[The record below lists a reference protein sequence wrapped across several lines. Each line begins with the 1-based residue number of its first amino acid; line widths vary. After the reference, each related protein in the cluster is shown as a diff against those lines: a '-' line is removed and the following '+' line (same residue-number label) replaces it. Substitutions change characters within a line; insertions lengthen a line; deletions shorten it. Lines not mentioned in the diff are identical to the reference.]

1 MRKFTAHIDV
11 PAGTVR
17 GRTSLGLR
25 TRKPFELQILEIAIG
40 GRKVLEKYWKEEGEK
55 FDISEQVMCLEILK
69 EFEQFEKDGSIDS
82 IVERA
87 RDQVVKMKG
96 NKNLHHR
103 ALLVYRYYLNLSIS
117 RESVAY
123 DRQIQREGSSD
134 LIPERRERES
144 KTYSRSSQMLTID
157 ERLDLMI
164 DIELPEILWE
174 DSSSL
179 LETGTKTQEGEQSE
193 SSCEIVSLLDDNV
206 SCETLSIF
214 ERPAEAEGFISHGS
228 FVYHDEQEKSL
239 SAMWLYAEKSEER
252 DSMFSQRDSFVSPM
266 MPEKSMPWNDDVEL
280 KIDYEDENRHK
291 ALGSFPGKDFKI
303 PIEWKL
309 DKITFKAM
317 SLSDLRRN
325 HDILMEGS
333 FRKKGGRCHT
343 WRGYYGFLLDT
354 GVLLYFRK
362 EEFMKSI
369 DFRKS
374 TPFIPKSK
382 QFKLNIRGL
391 YVDSKPSNW
400 LLKFADEKKLNT
412 WYEALLKF
420 SHTRN
425 NSGLE
430 QLLGPPVEVN

>member
-40 GRKVLEKYWKEEGEK
+40 GRKVLEKYWREEGDK

-69 EFEQFEKDGSIDS
+69 EFDQFEKDGTIDS
-82 IVERA
+82 VVDRA

-117 RESVAY
+117 REGLGY
-123 DRQIQREGSSD
+123 DRQIQKEGSSD

-144 KTYSRSSQMLTID
+144 KTYSLSSQMLTID

-164 DIELPEILWE
+164 DIELPEMKEE
-174 DSSSL
+174 DSSSQL
-179 LETGTKTQEGEQSE
+179 QSGTKTQEGEQSE
-193 SSCEIVSLLDDNV
+193 SSSEVVTLFDDNL

-214 ERPAEAEGFISHGS
+214 ERPAETEGFNSHGS
-228 FVYHDEQEKSL
+228 FVYHDEREKSL
-239 SAMWLYAEKSEER
+239 SAMWMYAEKSEER
-252 DSMFSQRDSFVSPM
+252 DSMFSQRESFVLPM
-266 MPEKSMPWNDDVEL
+266 MPEKSMPWNDDAEL
-280 KIDYEDENRHK
+280 KIDYKVENTSK
-291 ALGSFPGKDFKI
+291 ARGSFPGKDFKT

-309 DKITFKAM
+309 DNITFKAM

-343 WRGYYGFLLDT
+343 WRVYYGFLLDT

-362 EEFMKSI
+362 EEFKRSI

-374 TPFIPKSK
+374 APFIPKSK
-382 QFKLNIRGL
+382 QFRLNIRGL
-391 YVDSKPSNW
+391 YVDAKPSNW
-400 LLKFADEKKLNT
+400 LLKFANEKKLNT
-412 WYEALLKF
+412 WYDAILKF
-420 SHTRN
+420 SHARD

-430 QLLGPPVEVN
+430 QLLGPPIEVN